1 MDIGYTLEIQ
11 GLKSSSHIQSA
22 TFLIFSLVNSILV
35 DLMSEGMEA
44 CELDKLKSSLQESLS
59 NQRTTCNL
67 HQAVNKST
75 CALFPSATIFG
86 KSPGKTYP
94 AHEQKECQA
103 NLALE
108 TFEPPEERQNANML
122 ISGYLM
128 VKN

>member
-1 MDIGYTLEIQ
+1 
-11 GLKSSSHIQSA
+11 
-22 TFLIFSLVNSILV
+22 
-35 DLMSEGMEA
+35 MSEGMEA
-44 CELDKLKSSLQESLS
+44 CELDKLKSSLQESRS

-75 CALFPSATIFG
+75 CALISSATIFG

-108 TFEPPEERQNANML
+108 TFEPPE
-122 ISGYLM
+122 
-128 VKN
+128 